1 MRILITLLTIFLST
15 SLISQIV
22 YFDNNDAVYT
32 VPVAGTTTNHSFD
45 IDQNGTNDII
55 LDFSSIALSTNCG
68 GSTST
73 IRRMTRFQSTTPNR
87 LNSEGGGLS
96 NPLTIDCTNDTL
108 NILDDW
114 SSATAL
120 IYEGIVHSNTPIVC
134 FSQTIGEG
142 THKQGS
148 RLVVPNGTGGNGY
161 LYGYIDY
168 SVTNNGDIIIHG
180 WYYESTLNVPIDV
193 NSELEYPYNSECI
206 FIDTITYIDTT
217 YVTITDTIFTSV
229 TDTLFIDVNSAGQN
243 SQLLSTIKV
252 FPNPTNS
259 VINIDN
265 GNYIDINTYSMS
277 IVSQQGQQVFSSSI
291 NQQFFSVNVSDFGS
305 SGLYFLHI
313 INDNGVIVDIRKIV
327 IN

>member
-1 MRILITLLTIFLST
+1 MKTLLTLLTILVTT

-32 VPVAGTTTNHSFD
+32 VPSVVTSTSHNFD
-45 IDQNGTNDII
+45 INQDGTNDII
-55 LDFSSIALSTNCG
+55 LNFFYSGVSTSCG
-68 GSTST
+68 GVTST
-73 IRRMTRFQSTTPNR
+73 ARRITRFQATTPNK
-87 LNSEGGGLS
+87 LNSLGGGLA

-108 NILDDW
+108 NIFDDW
-114 SSATAL
+114 TSATAL
-120 IYEGIVHSNTPIVC
+120 IYEGIVNPPNIC
-134 FSQTIGEG
+134 FIQTIGEG
-142 THKQGS
+142 THKQGF

-168 SVTNNGDIIIHG
+168 SVTNNGDIVIHG

-193 NSELEYPYNSECI
+193 NTELDYPYNSECI
-206 FIDTITYIDTT
+206 FIDTMTYYDTT

-229 TDTLFIDVNSAGQN
+229 TDTLFIDVSSAGQN

-277 IVSQQGQQVFSSSI
+277 IVSQQGQQVFNSPI

-313 INDNGVIVDIRKIV
+313 INSNGVIVDTRKIV

>member
-1 MRILITLLTIFLST
+1 MKTLITLLTILLST

-32 VPVAGTTTNHSFD
+32 VPPPSGSTTHDFD
-45 IDQNGTNDII
+45 INQDGINDII
-55 LDFSSIALSTNCG
+55 LNFQNAGSQTSCG
-68 GSTST
+68 GVTSSGGR
-73 IRRMTRFQSTTPNR
+73 ITRFQATTSNK
-87 LNSEGGGLS
+87 LNSQGGGLV

-108 NILDDW
+108 NVFDDW
-114 SSATAL
+114 TSATAL
-120 IYEGIVHSNTPIVC
+120 IYQGILNSSIIC
-134 FSQTIGEG
+134 FTLTIGEG
-142 THKQGS
+142 THKQGF

-168 SVTNNGDIIIHG
+168 SVTNNGDIVIHG

-206 FIDTITYIDTT
+206 FIDTMTYYDTT

-229 TDTLFIDVNSAGQN
+229 TDTLFIDVSSAGQN

-265 GNYIDINTYSMS
+265 GNYIDISTYSMS
-277 IVSQQGQQVFSSSI
+277 IVSQQGQQVFSSPI
-291 NQQFFSVNVSDFGS
+291 NQQFFSVNVNNFGS

-313 INDNGVIVDIRKIV
+313 TNSNGVIVDTRKIV

>member
-1 MRILITLLTIFLST
+1 MKTLITLLTILLST

-32 VPVAGTTTNHSFD
+32 VPPPSGSTTSTSHTFD
-45 IDQNGTNDII
+45 VNQDGTNDII
-55 LDFSSIALSTNCG
+55 LNFIVGGGTCLG
-68 GSTST
+68 GSGPSATC
-73 IRRMTRFQSTTPNR
+73 RFMATTPNR
-87 LNSEGGGLS
+87 LNTIGGGGA

-108 NILDDW
+108 NVFDDW
-114 SSATAL
+114 TSANAL
-120 IYEGIVHSNTPIVC
+120 IYQGQTTQPC
-134 FSQTIGEG
+134 FVQTIGEG
-142 THKQGS
+142 THKQGF

-168 SVTNNGDIIIHG
+168 SVTNSMDIVIHG

-193 NSELEYPYNSECI
+193 NTELDYPYNSECI
-206 FIDTITYIDTT
+206 FIDTMTYYDTT

-229 TDTLFIDVNSAGQN
+229 TDTLFIDVSSAGQN

-259 VINIDN
+259 VIYIDN
-265 GNYIDINTYSMS
+265 GNYIDISTYSMS
-277 IVSQQGQQVFSSSI
+277 IVSQQGQQVFSSPI
-291 NQQFFSVNVSDFGS
+291 NQQFFSVNVNDFDS

-313 INDNGVIVDIRKIV
+313 INSNGVIVDTRKIV